1 MCHNFCTER
10 QRASIMGK
18 LLARRYQFIKVL
30 DTDELGRTYL
40 VVDLHSPQHP
50 QCVVKQIRLPPNSS
64 PTRQSIFRLLE
75 KTSSLLK
82 KLGQHDQ
89 IPRFITSFTQ
99 MNQFYLVQEFIRG
112 HPLTDELIPGDP
124 LTENQVITLLN
135 ELLNILVFVH
145 KQGAVLGNL
154 KPSTI
159 IRRQIDR
166 KFALTTWGI
175 IHQLSPQIAQ
185 SFHQS
190 APNPRHPTSVNRS
203 PQPFPEPLHVNRDLY
218 ALGIIAI
225 QAMTGLSASE
235 LTELKQ
241 GNNGQRETIP
251 WQAYTQVCPEL
262 AAILDKMVHPDHLY
276 RYHQAATVLA
286 DLSRIPERNTVTQ
299 FSLPS
304 LPDINPAIATVT
316 YPSRQLKPQVILV
329 AIALVGITAFI
340 LAYTLRLPQRL
351 MAQYFL
357 HQGKTQAQAQQS
369 EAAMDYYTQAI
380 TYQPQNATA
389 YYYRG
394 KIYADQG
401 KTQSALADLTQAI
414 QLNPQNADAYYQRGN
429 LRLELGDR
437 QGAKA
442 DYTQVLQRDPNFTPA
457 WVNRGQIHADLGHE
471 QAAIDDYTQA
481 IQRDPNLVT
490 AYWKRCRSRSN
501 LGNQKGAI
509 DDCTTAINLRP
520 NQALAYQN
528 RGLARQRRGDSR
540 GAITDYTEAIQLN
553 PEAAESYYHRG
564 LARQEIEDT
573 LGAIADYTEAIERN
587 PDYGS
592 AYYERGLAQ
601 AQLGN
606 RLAAIND
613 LQQAAQLCHDSGKLD
628 CYEAAQSQ
636 LSRLA
641 N

>member
-1 MCHNFCTER
+1 VCIT
-10 QRASIMGK
+10 MGK
-18 LLARRYQFIKVL
+18 LLAGRYQFIKVL
-30 DTDELGRTYL
+30 DTDELGHTYL
-40 VVDLHSPQHP
+40 VVDIHSPQHP
-50 QCVVKQIRLPPNSS
+50 KCVVKQIRLPPNSS
-64 PTRQSIFRLLE
+64 PTRSSILSRLE
-75 KTSSLLK
+75 KTSELLK

-89 IPRFITSFTQ
+89 IPRLLTSFAQT
-99 MNQFYLVQEFIRG
+99 NQFYLVQEFIRG

-124 LTENQVITLLN
+124 LTENQVISLLN
-135 ELLNILVFVH
+135 ELLNLLAFVH

-159 IRRQIDR
+159 IRRQGDD
-166 KFALTTWGI
+166 KLVLTTWGI

-185 SFHQS
+185 SFHKLAS
-190 APNPRHPTSVNRS
+190 NPPNPTFVDHS
-203 PQPFPEPLHVNRDLY
+203 PKPFPEPLHVNRDLS

-225 QAMTGLSASE
+225 QAMTGLSVSE
-235 LTELKQ
+235 LAELKQ
-241 GNNGQRETIP
+241 ANQGQHETSA
-251 WQAYTQVCPEL
+251 WQAYTQVSPEL
-262 AAILDKMVHPDHLY
+262 AAILEKMVHDDHQN
-276 RYHQAATVLA
+276 RYHQAKTVLA

-316 YPSRQLKPQVILV
+316 YPSRQFKPWVILA
-329 AIALVGITAFI
+329 AIGLVGITALV

-357 HQGKTQAQAQQS
+357 HQGKTQAQEQQS
-369 EAAMDYYTQAI
+369 EAAIDYYTQSI

-394 KIYADQG
+394 KIYANRG
-401 KTQSALADLTQAI
+401 KTQSALDDLTQAI

-429 LRLELGDR
+429 LRLELRDR
-437 QGAKA
+437 EGAKA

-457 WVNRGQIHADLGHE
+457 WVNRGQINAELGNE
-471 QAAIDDYTQA
+471 KAAIDDYTQA
-481 IQRDPNLVT
+481 IQLDPNLVT
-490 AYWKRCRSRSN
+490 AYLKRCRSRSN

-509 DDCTTAINLRP
+509 DDCTAAINLQP
-520 NQALAYQN
+520 HNALAYQN
-528 RGLARQRRGDSR
+528 RGLARQRRGDTR
-540 GAITDYTEAIQLN
+540 GAITDYTVAIQLN
-553 PEAAESYYHRG
+553 PELAEAYYNRG

-573 LGAIADYTEAIERN
+573 LGAIADYTQAIKQN
-587 PDYGS
+587 PDYAL

-613 LQQAAQLCHDSGKLD
+613 LQQAAQLCRDLGKLD

-636 LSRLA
+636 LSRVTPSP

>member
-1 MCHNFCTER
+1 
-10 QRASIMGK
+10 MGK

-40 VVDLHSPQHP
+40 VVDIHSPQHP
-50 QCVVKQIRLPPNSS
+50 KCVVKQIRLPPNSS
-64 PTRQSIFRLLE
+64 PTRSSILSRLE
-75 KTSSLLK
+75 KTSELLK

-89 IPRFITSFTQ
+89 IPRLITTFAQT
-99 MNQFYLVQEFIRG
+99 NQFYLVQEFIRG

-159 IRRQIDR
+159 IRRQRDS
-166 KFALTTWGI
+166 KFVLTTWGI

-185 SFHQS
+185 SFHKL
-190 APNPRHPTSVNRS
+190 APNPPNPTFVDHS
-203 PQPFPEPLHVNRDLY
+203 PQPFPEPLQVNSDLS

-225 QAMTGLSASE
+225 QAMTGLSVSE
-235 LTELKQ
+235 LAKLKQ
-241 GNNGQRETIP
+241 ANQGQPETSA
-251 WQAYTQVCPEL
+251 WQAYTQVSPEL
-262 AAILDKMVHPDHLY
+262 AAILEKMVHDDRQY
-276 RYHQAATVLA
+276 RYHHAKTVLA

-316 YPSRQLKPQVILV
+316 YPSRQFKPWVIFT
-329 AIALVGITAFI
+329 AIGLVGITALV

-351 MAQYFL
+351 MAQYVL

-369 EAAMDYYTQAI
+369 EAAIDYYTQAI

-414 QLNPQNADAYYQRGN
+414 QLNPQHADAYYQRGN

-457 WVNRGQIHADLGHE
+457 WVNRGQIHADLGDE

-501 LGNQKGAI
+501 LGNQTGAI

-520 NQALAYQN
+520 NNALAYQN

-540 GAITDYTEAIQLN
+540 GAITDYTVAIELN
-553 PEAAESYYHRG
+553 PEVAEAYYNRG
-564 LARQEIEDT
+564 VARQEIEDT
-573 LGAIADYTEAIERN
+573 LGAIADYTQAIERN
-587 PDYGS
+587 PDYGL

-613 LQQAAQLCHDSGKLD
+613 LQQAAQLCRDLGKLD

-636 LSRLA
+636 LSRVTPSP

>member
-1 MCHNFCTER
+1 
-10 QRASIMGK
+10 MGK

-40 VVDLHSPQHP
+40 VVDIHSPQHP
-50 QCVVKQIRLPPNSS
+50 KCVVKQIRLPPNSS
-64 PTRQSIFRLLE
+64 PTRSSILSRLE
-75 KTSSLLK
+75 KTSELLK

-89 IPRFITSFTQ
+89 IPRLITTFAQT
-99 MNQFYLVQEFIRG
+99 NQFYLVQEFIRG

-124 LTENQVITLLN
+124 LTENQVISLLN
-135 ELLNILVFVH
+135 ELLNLLVFVH
-145 KQGAVLGNL
+145 QQGAVLGNL

-159 IRRQIDR
+159 IRRQGDD
-166 KFALTTWGI
+166 KLVLTTWGI

-185 SFHQS
+185 SFHKL
-190 APNPRHPTSVNRS
+190 APNPPNPTFVDHSS
-203 PQPFPEPLHVNRDLY
+203 KPFPEPLHVNRDLS

-225 QAMTGLSASE
+225 QAMTGLSVSE
-235 LTELKQ
+235 LAELKQ
-241 GNNGQRETIP
+241 ANQGQPETSA
-251 WQAYTQVCPEL
+251 WQAYTQVSPEL
-262 AAILDKMVHPDHLY
+262 AAILEKMVHDNHQN
-276 RYHQAATVLA
+276 RYHHAKTVLA

-316 YPSRQLKPQVILV
+316 YPSRQFKPWVIFT
-329 AIALVGITAFI
+329 AIGLVGIMALV

-351 MAQYFL
+351 MAQYVL
-357 HQGKTQAQAQQS
+357 HQGKIQAQEQQS
-369 EAAMDYYTQAI
+369 EAAIDYYTQAI

-394 KIYADQG
+394 KIYANQG

-457 WVNRGQIHADLGHE
+457 WVNRGQVQADLGHE
-471 QAAIDDYTQA
+471 QAAIEDYTQA
-481 IQRDPNLVT
+481 IQLKPNLIT
-490 AYWKRCRSRSN
+490 AYLKRCRSRSN

-540 GAITDYTEAIQLN
+540 GAITDYTVAIQLN
-553 PEAAESYYHRG
+553 PEAADAYYNRG
-564 LARQEIEDT
+564 VARQEIEDT
-573 LGAIADYTEAIERN
+573 LGAIADYTQAIERN
-587 PDYGS
+587 PDYAL

-606 RLAAIND
+606 RLAAIDD
-613 LQQAAQLCHDSGKLD
+613 LQQAAQLCRNLGKLD

-636 LSRLA
+636 LSRVTPSP